1 MARDRKRAKQ
11 RQARRARDG
20 ARIAPSGVP
29 LRGDVPAA
37 LDHASGDVDEFDA
50 ALIRG
55 AQGVPAADEPEVA
68 TNGSEPP
75 EDGAEAREEDG
86 PDADAEGSTT
96 TAVAP
101 PEPSDAGESEPAGDW
116 ESEPP
121 GEPDGQELPERA
133 AEPSHASPAEAL
145 EDEPEQEDQSEEED
159 EEKRGAAVRRARL
172 PQPSAAGGSTV
183 PSRSCGLAGR
193 SSIASSGP
201 IAARSR
207 RRRPS
212 FWASWRLPGSTS
224 GLRISWPSR
233 SWKRSSRTQPHGRAC
248 SIQGGRRSATASI
261 PHSPRS

>member
-96 TAVAP
+96 TEVAP

-145 EDEPEQEDQSEEED
+145 EDEHEQEDQSEEED
-159 EEKRGAAVRRARL
+159 EEKRGPAVRRA
-172 PQPSAAGGSTV
+172 PAAPAERRRGIYRAIAFLRASWAELHRVQWPDRRQVTQATAVVLGFV
-183 PSRSCGLAGR
+183 AVAGVYLGLADLVAK
-193 SSIASSGP
+193 SIVEA
-201 IAARSR
+201 I
-207 RRRPS
+207 
-212 FWASWRLPGSTS
+212 L
-224 GLRISWPSR
+224 
-233 SWKRSSRTQPHGRAC
+233 
-248 SIQGGRRSATASI
+248 
-261 PHSPRS
+261 